1 MDVGFVYE
9 QMLHKWTKSLYSLLL
24 FPMLCKSF
32 CRSKK
37 AKQIIKRENFPAIGS
52 TWKKKKT
59 PSSKDLQEAS
69 SLPATLLGNNINEAA
84 Y

>member
-52 TWKKKKT
+52 TWKKKKKLLAQRT
-59 PSSKDLQEAS
+59 SKKLPVYLQ
-69 SLPATLLGNNINEAA
+69 PC
-84 Y
+84 